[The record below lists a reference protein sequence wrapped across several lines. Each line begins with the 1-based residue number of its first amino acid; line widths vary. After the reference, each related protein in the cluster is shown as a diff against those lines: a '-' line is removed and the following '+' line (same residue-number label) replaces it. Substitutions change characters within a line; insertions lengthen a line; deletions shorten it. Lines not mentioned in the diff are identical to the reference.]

1 MRIRDAATT
10 RECPQLQ
17 DLALRLARALGSIQD
32 LLQDRF
38 ASGWFLTSLGCS
50 SELFC
55 WRSCTM
61 SQHHAV
67 AGFNDA
73 KPHPTHCALPARST
87 VPDIAEDL
95 HARRALNI
103 GLGNRMM
110 SIPKLH
116 IHCPLLA
123 EVLGATLT
131 QILFKDCCFLLLLGR
146 TWRPPA

>member
-1 MRIRDAATT
+1 
-10 RECPQLQ
+10 
-17 DLALRLARALGSIQD
+17 
-32 LLQDRF
+32 
-38 ASGWFLTSLGCS
+38 
-50 SELFC
+50 
-55 WRSCTM
+55 M

-146 TWRPPA
+146 TWKLTSASCVMR